1 MDKKGCFI
9 TFEGGEGVGKTT
21 LITKIEEYLKN
32 TINRDFVSTREP
44 GGTPLGEDV
53 RKILLSKDKKKFMS
67 QYTELTLFLAARA
80 QHIEQVILPALESD
94 KIVLCDRFND
104 SSVAYQGY
112 ARGLG
117 MDMVKEFCSFISQG
131 LEPDLTFY
139 LDLDPEIGLFKRK
152 KIDEHDRIEAEEINF
167 HNKIRDGFLIIA
179 KNNPKRFH
187 VIDAKQSKEEVFE
200 ETISYIKKFLNI

>member
-1 MDKKGCFI
+1 MKNKGCFI

-21 LITKIEEYLKN
+21 LINKIEEYLQS
-32 TINRDFVSTREP
+32 INKDYISTREP

-53 RKILLSKDKKKFMS
+53 RKILLSQDRKMFMS
-67 QYTELTLFLAARA
+67 QYTELTLFLASRS
-80 QHIEQVILPALESD
+80 QHIEQVILPAIQSN

-104 SSVAYQGY
+104 SSVAYQGH

-117 MDMVKEFCSFISQG
+117 MDIVKQFCSFISQG

-152 KIDEHDRIEAEEINF
+152 KRDEHDRIEAEEINF

-179 KNNPKRFH
+179 KNNPTRFH
-187 VIDAKQSKEEVFE
+187 VIDARQTKEEVFE
-200 ETISYIKKFLNI
+200 EVISSIKQFLHIK